1 MTGDVNLKKQ
11 QEAYLASKT
20 AEESRVYQ
28 YYLRR
33 KVSVDIMI
41 IRDVSG
47 SMYRFEREYAE
58 ALIEILAAVNNFDG
72 IRTLVID
79 FEGGA
84 KVRKSFIDKAEQTSI
99 VPLSGGGTNLLP
111 AVRLLQEQVLKG
123 KRRLLFLLSDGEIND
138 REQAERELNDYCRR
152 NQIEMVKI
160 TFDEE
165 DKYGYEHTTIINLH
179 RFLARRIIEKGVT
192 Y

>member
-1 MTGDVNLKKQ
+1 MKIIGAYDGDVNLKKQ

-84 KVRKSFIDKAEQTSI
+84 KVRKSFIDKAR
-99 VPLSGGGTNLLP
+99 
-111 AVRLLQEQVLKG
+111 AD
-123 KRRLLFLLSDGEIND
+123 FD
-138 REQAERELNDYCRR
+138 RTVVWRGD
-152 NQIEMVKI
+152 
-160 TFDEE
+160 
-165 DKYGYEHTTIINLH
+165 
-179 RFLARRIIEKGVT
+179 
-192 Y
+192 